1 MGHGQSEVQVFL
13 RHSLDTATGSH
24 TLLLGCTLWVFNCT
38 GVPVSLR
45 QSGAAE
51 GSLFSEG
58 GEAGYQRLAEDE
70 VVLSVD
76 FHVNLLACLFLA
88 GLPGLPGWLGLFHRL
103 IP

>member
-1 MGHGQSEVQVFL
+1 MQEVGHGQSEVQVFL

-58 GEAGYQRLAEDE
+58 GEAGYQRMAEDE
-70 VVLSVD
+70 VGVL
-76 FHVNLLACLFLA
+76 L
-88 GLPGLPGWLGLFHRL
+88 
-103 IP
+103 